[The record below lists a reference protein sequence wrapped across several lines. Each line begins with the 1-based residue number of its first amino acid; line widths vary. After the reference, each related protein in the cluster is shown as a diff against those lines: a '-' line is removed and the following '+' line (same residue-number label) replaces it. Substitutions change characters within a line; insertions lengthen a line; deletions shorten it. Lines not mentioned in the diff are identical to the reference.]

1 MSLNPN
7 ASSFVSQM
15 NPNASSFVPRQTPR
29 QLSNSRLRDAAKNIQ
44 RRYRGNKSRNLTL
57 RKNRPI
63 DYDVQRKIMNRYI
76 LDDEVDDLDDID
88 SRIQELQETNKIREM
103 LRKERFADEYR
114 KYPDRDE
121 KLKRGKEEERMRH
134 RRAKTKR
141 VIRAM
146 RNVPEDRRLDNIPTR
161 VEAMTDAEQ
170 SQSLFD
176 FEEDYNSV
184 LEDGS
189 SDEELN
195 SDDSDDM
202 RTKRRLREDLDYY
215 DQQEQLNMEEIGP
228 LYNDEYIQGDLERQ
242 LQRMKQMDPMR
253 CKRVRE
259 MVEADPRLLK
269 DKKFYEMY
277 IRPCKDQTTRV
288 YLDTFFNIDWRWIKP
303 VGKKPVYPK
312 TGYGEGDLQYWMD
325 KYKKAIADYD
335 RQIKTFEIEDVI
347 NKIPGKF
354 FPRSC
359 KTALIDCLIELELL
373 TTRNRNSATGPP
385 FFNFEVLANFF
396 KWNKGPAR
404 ERISLRHILYGN
416 YGTYVSIISRG
427 LSGRE
432 ELERLFDLFRETV
445 TSRNLKHD
453 VMVDGR
459 KRRVLIDDD
468 KIEQMIRYF
477 ILRLIGVVGN
487 PTYVQQLRELFDE
500 MLEKY
505 NDEFNVDPRLRESP
519 EGLELYGNLKRLA
532 SWMLSVEKYF

>member
-1 MSLNPN
+1 MSLRAS
-7 ASSFVSQM
+7 ASSFVPGQM
-15 NPNASSFVPRQTPR
+15 NPNASSFVPRQNIR
-29 QLSNSRLRDAAKNIQ
+29 QESDGRRRNAAKNIQ
-44 RRYRGNKSRNLTL
+44 RRYRGNRSRRLTL
-57 RKNRPI
+57 RRNRPV

-76 LDDEVDDLDDID
+76 LDDEPDDID
-88 SRIQELQETNKIREM
+88 DVDGRIQDLKETNKIREM
-103 LRKERFADEYR
+103 LRKDRFAGEYR

-121 KLKRGKEEERMRH
+121 KLKRGKEEERLRH

-146 RNVPEDRRLDNIPTR
+146 RNVPEDQRQDNIPDR
-161 VEAMTDAEQ
+161 VHAMTDAEQ
-170 SQSLFD
+170 TQSLFD
-176 FEEDYNSV
+176 FGEDYNPV

-202 RTKRRLREDLDYY
+202 RLKRGLREDLDYY
-215 DQQEQLNMEEIGP
+215 DQQEQLNMEEMGP
-228 LYNDEYIQGDLERQ
+228 LYNDDYIKGDLERQ
-242 LQRMKQMDPMR
+242 LQRMKQMDLMR

-259 MVEADPRLLK
+259 MVEADPRLFQ
-269 DKKFYEMY
+269 DKKFYDMY
-277 IRPCKDQTTRV
+277 IRPCKDETTRV

-303 VGKKPVYPK
+303 IGVYPIV
-312 TGYGEGDLQYWMD
+312 L
-325 KYKKAIADYD
+325 YKKHSTQDEYRREMADYN
-335 RQIKTFEIEDVI
+335 RQFKRFEIEEAI

-354 FPRSC
+354 FPQNC
-359 KTALIDCLIELELL
+359 KLAFVDCLIDLELL
-373 TTRNRNSATGPP
+373 TTMRADYGTGPS
-385 FFNFEVLANFF
+385 FMRFDVLANFF
-396 KWNKGPAR
+396 KWNKSGEGQSVALKHLKIGTR
-404 ERISLRHILYGN
+404 GRHY
-416 YGTYVSIISRG
+416 SIVSRG

-477 ILRLIGVVGN
+477 ILMLIGVVGN
-487 PTYVQQLRELFDE
+487 PTYVEQLRELFDK
-500 MLEKY
+500 MLETY

-532 SWMLSVEKYF
+532 GWMLSVEKYF